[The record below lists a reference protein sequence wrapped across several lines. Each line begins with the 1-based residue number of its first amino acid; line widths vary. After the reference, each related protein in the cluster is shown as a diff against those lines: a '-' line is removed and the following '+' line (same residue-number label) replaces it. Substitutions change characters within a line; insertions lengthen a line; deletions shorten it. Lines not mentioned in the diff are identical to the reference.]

1 MGPAKLQSA
10 GEVGGGL
17 TGDSP
22 LVAGCLLLSKNGKR
36 EYQV

>member
-1 MGPAKLQSA
+1 MGTAKLQAA

-17 TGDSP
+17 TGNS